1 MPRQEKGE
9 VMEKE
14 NSFFE
19 LNLKPFVEE
28 IENASQALNS
38 LCEEIGEGMCFLLK
52 DTLNRIAQ
60 DFKKKIDYWDK
71 EFVVYKKTEK
81 N

>member
-38 LCEEIGEGMCFLLK
+38 LCEEIEEGMCFLLK
-52 DTLNRIAQ
+52 DTLNRIAK

-71 EFVVYKKTEK
+71 EFLVYKKTEK

>member
-1 MPRQEKGE
+1 
-9 VMEKE
+9 MEKE
-14 NSFFE
+14 NLFFE

-28 IENASQALNS
+28 VEHASQALNS
-38 LCEEIGEGMCFLLK
+38 LCEEIEEGMCFLLK

-71 EFVVYKKTEK
+71 EFVVYKKTER